1 MGSLQI
7 YLILLCHGCP
17 VPLPEAR
24 EVGHGSR
31 DHMLWLLWGWPLVSG
46 LGRGQTLPGA
56 PPSVGPA
63 WFANPGPWEV
73 TTNLHIIKL
82 YVLEFTMLVAA
93 VWSGGWR
100 GTLGIHREL
109 MVWGKMRLHSLTAV
123 DDWDQLIIEGVGSRA
138 TLRNS
143 GTEPFDTSHLSV
155 PFFIWQNY
163 FRK

>member
-7 YLILLCHGCP
+7 HLILLCHGCP

-63 WFANPGPWEV
+63 WFSNPGPWEV

-82 YVLEFTMLVAA
+82 YVLEFTVSVAA

-100 GTLGIHREL
+100 GTLGIHRDIDGLGENASSFPYSCGQL
-109 MVWGKMRLHSLTAV
+109 RPADYWRGWLTCHFMEQWYWAI
-123 DDWDQLIIEGVGSRA
+123 WHQ
-138 TLRNS
+138 
-143 GTEPFDTSHLSV
+143 PFKCPLLYMTKLFS
-155 PFFIWQNY
+155 
-163 FRK
+163 